1 MSIESDGGWDDDD
14 YHRRYYDSDE
24 PEPTK
29 PAATAGFDGLTI
41 ATAEAE
47 ALEAALKKRMSSLL
61 KSQHNLAAA
70 RTAMYTARGTAAEFS
85 QGYENAK
92 AIPDTGNADVLSQA
106 FAASEDRFQQAMLAQ
121 RASAEAEWA
130 EHMARLALAELVGA
144 FKEILESI
152 KGARP
157 ELAQSVVIQAATH
170 LLGPVEKSATLRA
183 SSNANPQEPAPYAEV
198 DQDLHDKLVAGNLAL
213 AVLVAQAQ
221 SLVAPTTAARAEV
234 ELCRNCSDVIEPTRP
249 TEEEVQRYLAQ
260 LEARTKA
267 RQKAH
272 REGHKAFA
280 AQTAMLNELNKAQES
295 LTALFAQFNEIA
307 NPAPQLA
314 AVVATTRVVQEAA
327 KVAIYHLNRA
337 CDYDHS
343 FKARLDTTV
352 NPHPSKAELKQIET
366 LRIGLR
372 EVGYS
377 LGRLNE
383 ALASQ
388 RATKSKKAVTVERT
402 GVGGTASLAGA
413 QAWLEE
419 IKART
424 KEAGKL
430 NHSREVK
437 LELLEESVKAFKEEV
452 LNNKTA
458 LHRLVITTLPK
469 RNQKPC
475 DELRALLNAA
485 AWMYES
491 LDEREGGFPLY

>member
-29 PAATAGFDGLTI
+29 PAAMATFDGLTI

-47 ALEAALKKRMSSLL
+47 ALESALKKRMSNLL
-61 KSQHNLAAA
+61 KGQHNLAEL
-70 RTAMYTARGTAAEFS
+70 RSAMYTARGTTSEFREA
-85 QGYENAK
+85 YEKAK
-92 AIPDTGNADVLSQA
+92 GIPTTDDTNVLSQV
-106 FAASEDRFQQAMLAQ
+106 FAASEERYQQAMVAERTQ
-121 RASAEAEWA
+121 VEAEWA
-130 EHMARLALAELVGA
+130 EYKARIALAELVTG
-144 FKEILESI
+144 FKEILEAI
-152 KGARP
+152 KTTRT
-157 ELAQSVVIQAATH
+157 ELAQSVVMQAAAH
-170 LLGPVEKSATLRA
+170 LVEPIEKAAKPRPS
-183 SSNANPQEPAPYAEV
+183 SSNPTEPLPYAEV
-198 DQDLHDKLVAGNLAL
+198 DGDLCDKLAAGNLAL
-213 AVLVAQAQ
+213 SALVAQAWT
-221 SLVAPTTAARAEV
+221 LVAPTTAAKADV
-234 ELCRNCSDVIEPTRP
+234 ELCRNCSDIVEPTRP

-260 LEARTKA
+260 LESRTKA

-272 REGHKAFA
+272 RVGHKAFA
-280 AQTAMLNELNKAQES
+280 AQTAMLNALTQSQES
-295 LTALFAQFNEIA
+295 LAALYTQYSQIA
-307 NPAPQLA
+307 YPAPQSA
-314 AVVATTRVVQEAA
+314 AVAATTLVVLEAFKGA
-327 KVAIYHLNRA
+327 HYHLSRA

-343 FKARLDTTV
+343 FKARLDTSE

-419 IKART
+419 VKART
-424 KEAGKL
+424 KEAGKQ

-458 LHRLVITTLPK
+458 LHRLVITTVPK

-491 LDEREGGFPLY
+491 LGEREGGFPLY